1 MEGGGRRV
9 QERRRRREYLL
20 NISERLF
27 AEQGFFKTTMSQI
40 AKESEFALAT
50 IYRFFKSKEDLYFTL
65 IEEKMEMLINNV
77 HEAVARVTSSIE
89 KIKALI
95 RAQMTFF
102 ENHPHFFK
110 ILMTEKI
117 VLQEGERNSL
127 RERIARKYNSYLNSI
142 SEIIRKGIRRGELKR
157 MDPRETSYTLAEM
170 LYTFTLIWLSHP
182 GKGSLAARA
191 NSLVELF
198 LRGTQQ

>member
-1 MEGGGRRV
+1 MEDEGRRV

-20 NISERLF
+20 SISERLF

-50 IYRFFKSKEDLYFTL
+50 IYRFFRSKEELYFTL

-77 HEAVARVTSSIE
+77 HEAVAKVTSSIE
-89 KIKALI
+89 KIKALVS
-95 RAQMTFF
+95 AQMTFF
-102 ENHPHFFK
+102 ENHPNFFK
-110 ILMTEKI
+110 IFMAEKI
-117 VLQEGERNSL
+117 DLPEGERNTL
-127 RERIARKYNSYLNSI
+127 RERIGRKYSSYLNSI

-157 MDPRETSYTLAEM
+157 MDPRETSYTLAGM
-170 LYTFTLIWLSHP
+170 LNTFTLIWLSHP
-182 GKGSLAARA
+182 GKGSLAARV
-191 NSLVELF
+191 NTLVELF

>member
-1 MEGGGRRV
+1 MEGGGRRTR
-9 QERRRRREYLL
+9 ERRLRREYLL

-50 IYRFFKSKEDLYFTL
+50 IYRFFRSKEELYFTL
-65 IEEKMEMLINNV
+65 IEEKLELLIDNV
-77 HEAVARVTSSIE
+77 QEAVVKVSSSVE

-102 ENHPHFFK
+102 EEHPHFFK
-110 ILMTEKI
+110 LLMAEKFG
-117 VLQEGERNSL
+117 LEEGEKDTL
-127 RERIARKYNSYLNSI
+127 RERIGRKYNSYLNSI

-157 MDPRETSYTLAEM
+157 VDPKETSHTLAGM
-170 LYTFTLIWLSHP
+170 LNTFTLMWLSNP
-182 GKGSLAARA
+182 SKGSLAARSNA
-191 NSLVELF
+191 LVELF

>member
-9 QERRRRREYLL
+9 RERRWRREYLL

-40 AKESEFALAT
+40 ARESEFALAT
-50 IYRFFKSKEDLYFTL
+50 IYRFFRSKEELYFTL
-65 IEEKMEMLINNV
+65 IEEKMELLINNV
-77 HEAVARVTSSIE
+77 QEAVAKVTSSIE

-102 ENHPHFFK
+102 EEHPYFFK
-110 ILMTEKI
+110 IFMAEKI
-117 VLQEGERNSL
+117 GLEEGGRDTL
-127 RERIARKYNSYLNSI
+127 RERITRKYNSYLNSI
-142 SEIIRKGIRRGELKR
+142 SEIIRKGIRRGEFKR
-157 MDPRETSYTLAEM
+157 VDPKETSYTLAGM
-170 LYTFTLIWLSHP
+170 LHTFTLMKLSHP
-182 GKGSLAARA
+182 GRSSLAARA
-191 NSLVELF
+191 NTLMELF